1 MDCEV
6 KDMRYFCKAPYHFTT
21 EHKTLSDAR
30 KEARKIVFMG
40 ITSSE
45 VAKTTKNNVI
55 GQICKDGK
63 TAYWF
68 DLRETSNVTLIK
80 TWSGEILKVG
90 KYSYNEVLKDGT
102 LRRLKT
108 PVRLINGSIYHK
120 KVVNGKVKWYFG
132 NFTFED

>member
-1 MDCEV
+1 MA
-6 KDMRYFCKAPYHFTT
+6 YFCKAPHHFTT

-30 KEARKIVFMG
+30 KEARRIVFLG

-55 GQICKDGK
+55 GVVYKDNK

-68 DLRETSNVTLIK
+68 DLRRDYTLIK

-90 KYSYNEVLKDGT
+90 TYSYNEVLKDGT

-108 PVRLINGSIYHK
+108 PVRCINGEIYHK
-120 KVVNGKVKWYFG
+120 KVVKGKVKWYFG